1 MRQIL
6 TTDLSCPTTKSSVVF
21 THKFCNFAPKKLFAI
36 ILQRMISYLQ
46 IENLTKS
53 YGDRMLFADVT
64 FGINE
69 GDKVGLIAK
78 NGTGKTTLLSIIAGK
93 EDYDS
98 GRIVFN
104 NDIRVGYLEQVPS
117 FQSSKS
123 VIDTCIEGDEPLAIA
138 VRNYE
143 HALHNGNSDAMT
155 AAIQEMDNCKAWDY
169 EDRFKQ
175 ILSMLKITDINQPIE
190 QLSGGQIK
198 RVALAKILINEPNLL
213 ILDEPT
219 NHLDIDMIEWLEN
232 YLSRNRMAILMVT
245 HDRYFLDKV
254 CNKIVEID
262 NEKVYS
268 YNGKYNYFLEK
279 RIERLDAQNAELA
292 RAKNLYRTELEWMRR
307 QPQARGSKARYRINA
322 FHELQDKVST
332 KVNNKTLDINIKSS
346 YIGSKIFV
354 AHNVSK
360 SFGENVIVKDFSYI
374 FARYEKLGIVGN
386 NGAGKSSFIKLLLN
400 EYQPDNGFFE
410 IGETVRFGYYSQ
422 EGITFNESKK
432 VIDSVREIAEHI
444 HFDEKTSYSASQFL
458 NLFLFSAKD
467 QQKLISKLSG
477 GEKRRLYLATVL
489 MRQPNFLILDEPT
502 NDLDIVTLEVL
513 EDYISKFKGCVIIIS
528 HDRFF
533 MDRTVDHIFVF
544 EGNGVIKDFPGNYS
558 EYREW
563 KQENDKLKDA
573 ENPKE
578 QQKAKAS
585 NAEKNRNSNKLTFK
599 ERKEFEEL
607 TKELDSLNNEKQEIE
622 TIFSNG
628 SNTADLDRLAKRYN
642 ELKSIIDEKEYRWL
656 ELSEKE

>member
-1 MRQIL
+1 M
-6 TTDLSCPTTKSSVVF
+6 PH
-21 THKFCNFAPKKLFAI
+21 HKKAVLFLHINFVTLPRKKLFAI

-53 YGDRMLFADVT
+53 YGDRMLLADVT

-69 GDKVGLIAK
+69 GEKVGLIAK

-467 QQKLISKLSG
+467 QQKLIAKLSG

-573 ENPKE
+573 EKPKE

>member
-1 MRQIL
+1 
-6 TTDLSCPTTKSSVVF
+6 
-21 THKFCNFAPKKLFAI
+21 
-36 ILQRMISYLQ
+36 
-46 IENLTKS
+46 
-53 YGDRMLFADVT
+53 MLFADVT

-69 GDKVGLIAK
+69 GEKVGLIAK

-467 QQKLISKLSG
+467 QQKLIAKLSG

-573 ENPKE
+573 EKPKE
-578 QQKAKAS
+578 QQKTKAS
-585 NAEKNRNSNKLTFK
+585 NVEKNRNSNKLTFK

-607 TKELDSLNNEKQEIE
+607 TKDLDLLNNEKQEIE